1 MDFRNRPGGEYITWK
16 NIQTKLLSPNTAIR
30 IATWNVRTIYETGK
44 AAQVAREMER
54 YKVEILGRSEVR
66 WNIAGRTTLA
76 SGETVLHSG
85 PPEENVVHRHGVGF
99 MLTKKA
105 SKSLVEWEPVG
116 KRIITARFESKF
128 QKVTNSSMLCP
139 Y

>member
-1 MDFRNRPGGEYITWK
+1 MTWRNLP
-16 NIQTKLLSPNTAIR
+16 TKHLSPKTAIR

-54 YKVEILGRSEVR
+54 YKVEILGLSEVR
-66 WNIAGRTTLA
+66 WNMAGRTTLA

-105 SKSLVEWEPVG
+105 SKSLIEWEPVS
-116 KRIITARFESKF
+116 KRIITACFESKF
-128 QKVTNSSMLCP
+128 QKVTNSSILMWMSNKR
-139 Y
+139 